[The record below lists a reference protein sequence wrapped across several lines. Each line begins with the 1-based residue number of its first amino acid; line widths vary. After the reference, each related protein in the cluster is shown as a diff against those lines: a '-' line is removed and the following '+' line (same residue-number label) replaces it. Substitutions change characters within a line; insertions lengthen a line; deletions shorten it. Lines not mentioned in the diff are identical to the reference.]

1 MHTPLP
7 PKPYPPSANQ
17 PGENTPPHVH
27 PDHPP
32 DGPVGISPRVDLV
45 FQRIFGA
52 PGSEPLLIDL
62 LNSVLR
68 PRHPIAEVRLLNPV
82 LSPEAHDGRL
92 IVVDLVAI
100 DDQGAQ
106 VQVEMQTT
114 AHSHLRPRMLHG
126 WARLY
131 GGQLGA
137 GQPFSELRPVISV
150 WFCDRDA
157 LPAPP
162 PSRAR
167 PFAAHFEVAE
177 RGGGRV
183 LSDHFGLHIIELRRF
198 RAAVEAPQPEDR
210 WLHFLAEAEGWRAV
224 PPLLHSEPLE
234 AAMTLLHSIRADPKE
249 RALLEAYNKR
259 LSIEATY
266 AEDLAEERA
275 QRLRAEAERE
285 RAKANERR
293 AEAELEQERRR
304 AEAERERAEANE
316 RRAAAELQRAE
327 AQAETERQR
336 AQEVTDALRA
346 KLRALGIDPDT
357 EG

>member
-1 MHTPLP
+1 
-7 PKPYPPSANQ
+7 
-17 PGENTPPHVH
+17 
-27 PDHPP
+27 
-32 DGPVGISPRVDLV
+32 
-45 FQRIFGA
+45 
-52 PGSEPLLIDL
+52 
-62 LNSVLR
+62 
-68 PRHPIAEVRLLNPV
+68 
-82 LSPEAHDGRL
+82 
-92 IVVDLVAI
+92 
-100 DDQGAQ
+100 
-106 VQVEMQTT
+106 
-114 AHSHLRPRMLHG
+114 MLHG

-162 PSRAR
+162 PSRPR

-183 LSDHFGLHIIELRRF
+183 LSDHFGLHVIELRRF
-198 RAAVEAPQPEDR
+198 RAEVEAPQPEDR

-285 RAKANERR
+285 EQRRR
-293 AEAELEQERRR
+293 AEAERAERARAEAALKEQRQR
-304 AEAERERAEANE
+304 AEAERERAEAE
-316 RRAAAELQRAE
+316 RERAEAERERAEAAAE
-327 AQAETERQR
+327 
-336 AQEVTDALRA
+336 ALRA
-346 KLRALGIDPDT
+346 KLRALGIDPDAA
-357 EG
+357 G

>member
-1 MHTPLP
+1 MRPIP
-7 PKPYPPSANQ
+7 PPPSSPQ
-17 PGENTPPHVH
+17 PSHQNGENTPHHVH
-27 PDHPP
+27 PDAPL

-68 PRHPIAEVRLLNPV
+68 PANPIAEVRLLNPV

-100 DDQGAQ
+100 DDQGVQ

-131 GGQLGA
+131 GAQLNA
-137 GQPFSELRPVISV
+137 GQPFSELKPVISV

-162 PSRAR
+162 PGRDRS
-167 PFAAHFEVAE
+167 FAAHFEVAE
-177 RGGGRV
+177 RQGGRV
-183 LSDHFGLHIIELRRF
+183 LSEHFGLHVIELRRF
-198 RAAVEAPQPEDR
+198 RAVAAAGPRPEDR

-275 QRLRAEAERE
+275 QRQRAEANWA
-285 RAKANERR
+285 RAEENERR
-293 AEAELEQERRR
+293 AEAELKR
-304 AEAERERAEANE
+304 AEE
-316 RRAAAELQRAE
+316 AAE
-327 AQAETERQR
+327 
-336 AQEVTDALRA
+336 ALRA
-346 KLRALGIDPDT
+346 KLRALGIDPDAAS
-357 EG
+357 

>member
-7 PKPYPPSANQ
+7 PKSSRPPANQ
-17 PGENTPPHVH
+17 LGENTPPHVH
-27 PDHPP
+27 PDAPP

-162 PSRAR
+162 PSRPR

-183 LSDHFGLHIIELRRF
+183 LSDHFGLHVIELRRF

-266 AEDLAEERA
+266 AEDLAEERS
-275 QRLRAEAERE
+275 QRLRAE
-285 RAKANERR
+285 ANERR
-293 AEAELEQERRR
+293 AEAELEEERRR
-304 AEAERERAEANE
+304 AAV
-316 RRAAAELQRAE
+316 AAE
-327 AQAETERQR
+327 
-336 AQEVTDALRA
+336 ALRA
-346 KLRALGIDPDT
+346 KLRALGIDPDAAS
-357 EG
+357 

>member
-1 MHTPLP
+1 MPTQSPSHTRENSLQRVNPTTIP
-7 PKPYPPSANQ
+7 P
-17 PGENTPPHVH
+17 E
-27 PDHPP
+27 
-32 DGPVGISPRVDLV
+32 GPVGISPRVDLV

-68 PRHPIAEVRLLNPV
+68 PAHPIAEVRLLNPV

-114 AHSHLRPRMLHG
+114 AHAHLRPRMLHG

-131 GGQLGA
+131 GAQLSA
-137 GQPFSELRPVISV
+137 GQPFSELKPVISL

-162 PSRAR
+162 PGRER

-177 RGGGRV
+177 RQGGRV

-198 RAAVEAPQPEDR
+198 RAASAAGPRPEDR

-224 PPLLHSEPLE
+224 PPLLHSRPLE

-266 AEDLAEERA
+266 AEELAEA
-275 QRLRAEAERE
+275 RAEA
-285 RAKANERR
+285 KAEH
-293 AEAELEQERRR
+293 EGRRR
-304 AEAERERAEANE
+304 VEE
-316 RRAAAELQRAE
+316 ELQRAE
-327 AQAETERQR
+327 DERQR
-336 AQEVTDALRA
+336 AEDERQRAEEAAEALRA
-346 KLRALGIDPDT
+346 QLRALGIDPEPT
-357 EG
+357 S

>member
-7 PKPYPPSANQ
+7 PKSSRPPANQ
-17 PGENTPPHVH
+17 LGENTPPHVH

-162 PSRAR
+162 PTRTR

-183 LSDHFGLHIIELRRF
+183 LSDHFGLHVIELRRF
-198 RAAVEAPQPEDR
+198 RAAVAQQQPEDR

-285 RAKANERR
+285 
-293 AEAELEQERRR
+293 EQRRR
-304 AEAERERAEANE
+304 AEAERAERERAEAT
-316 RRAAAELQRAE
+316 AE
-327 AQAETERQR
+327 
-336 AQEVTDALRA
+336 DLRA
-346 KLRALGIDPDT
+346 KLRALGIDPD
-357 EG
+357 EAV